1 MNRICALRNFPL
13 AAAMICLLAGHATA
27 ALEDLAGKAA
37 GERNP
42 AARKQALDAYFDALN
57 DPGKLTAEEQVKAAW
72 YGYFLADDDASRLR
86 VVEIAGKIPS
96 PDARM
101 ILFGLTDSA
110 GIEKPVA
117 AAQKALDAQ
126 LAAWPGAKLD
136 KAGRV
141 NLGMNPFDQ
150 MAAFE
155 RFVAPPPW
163 VGRWGGGGVELDV
176 NAFPAGTIAGR
187 LRWKEG
193 NAAKEVRVIG
203 FDGPD
208 GLRIV
213 GPGWTAVWK
222 DGRFQASGPVRQA
235 TLERMAVGRTGTPP
249 PQGAKILFDGSN
261 LQEWTDKNG
270 GPAAWKITPEG
281 WMEIPPGVGDHR
293 TKDSF
298 GNVRLYL
305 EYRHAFNP
313 DGINRKRGNSGVYLQ
328 SNYEIQLN
336 DNFANDVNEALSGAI
351 YHVATP
357 KVNAS
362 APPMEWQSLEV
373 EFFTPQVDSSGKK
386 TAHARMTV
394 WQNGVMIHENVELP
408 QITGGGKGE
417 TADPL
422 PVNLQAH
429 GGLLQFRNIWA
440 QPLPQRGIVTP

>member
-1 MNRICALRNFPL
+1 MTGCRALRILPL
-13 AAAMICLLAGHATA
+13 AAALLCCWAGPAPA
-27 ALEDLAGKAA
+27 ALEDLAAKAA
-37 GERNP
+37 GETDP
-42 AARKQALDAYFDALN
+42 AARKQALDAYFDALKN
-57 DPGKLTAEEQVKAAW
+57 SENLSAAEQVKAAW

-110 GIEKPVA
+110 GIEKQVA
-117 AAQKALDAQ
+117 AAQKALDVQ

-141 NLGMNPFDQ
+141 SLGTNPFDK
-150 MAAFE
+150 MPAYE

-163 VGRWGGGGVELDV
+163 VGRWGGGGVELDL
-176 NAFPAGTIAGR
+176 NAFPAGTIAGQ
-187 LRWKEG
+187 LRGKDG
-193 NAAKEVRVIG
+193 NAREVRVIG
-203 FDGPD
+203 FDGP
-208 GLRIV
+208 GGPRIV
-213 GPGWTAVWK
+213 GPGWTAVWQ
-222 DGRFQASGPVRQA
+222 DGRFQANGPDGMA
-235 TLERMAVGRTGTPP
+235 ALERVVIGKTGKMP
-249 PQGAKILFDGSN
+249 PQGAKILFDGSTTR
-261 LQEWTDKNG
+261 EWTDKNG

-305 EYRHAFNP
+305 EYRQAFNP

-351 YHVATP
+351 YHLATP

-373 EFFTPQVDSSGKK
+373 EFFTPQADASGKK
-386 TAHARMTV
+386 TANARMTV

-408 QITGGGKGE
+408 KITGGGKGE

-422 PVNLQAH
+422 PINLQAH

-440 QPLPQRGIVTP
+440 QPLPQSDILTP